1 MLEILLAVAIL
12 LGVVGVGLLICALS
26 YRVGYVHGYLVGVK
40 DLVDAVRE
48 AVEN

>member
-40 DLVDAVRE
+40 DLVDAVQE
-48 AVEN
+48 MIED

>member
-1 MLEILLAVAIL
+1 MLDILLTVAIL
-12 LGVVGVGLLICALS
+12 LGVIGVGLLIYALS
-26 YRVGYVHGYLVGVK
+26 YGAGYVHGYLVGVK